1 MSTIRAM
8 AAVNLQNGDG
18 TVLAAGSIVR
28 VDPDVEPVAG
38 YIRGG
43 YLKPVAMAV
52 QMSADEPPKPKR
64 KASA

>member
-18 TVLAAGSIVR
+18 TTLNAGTIVV
-28 VDPDVEPVAG
+28 VDPDTEPVAG

-52 QMSADEPPKPKR
+52 VMEAPRPKR

>member
-18 TVLAAGSIVR
+18 TTLAAGAIVR
-28 VDPDVEPVAG
+28 VDPDVEPIAG

-52 QMSADEPPKPKR
+52 QMQSGEPRKRSAK
-64 KASA
+64 